1 MSTENDIL
9 FRILQTEA
17 ARGHDNKTVIGGISK
32 IAPHW
37 ITSASSS
44 GLDAETISKVADKL
58 KQYSSLSLADREFMT
73 HELVGILTSHYTS
86 NTPENNT
93 QAQAINDNKSS
104 QPVSYTHLTLPT
116 TPYV

>member
-32 IAPHW
+32 ITPHW

-58 KQYSSLSLADREFMT
+58 KQYVIDYFSIT
-73 HELVGILTSHYTS
+73 NYHILFWY
-86 NTPENNT
+86 
-93 QAQAINDNKSS
+93 
-104 QPVSYTHLTLPT
+104 VHLTK
-116 TPYV
+116 YD